1 MGNWFLLKNNLMPV
15 DDSIF
20 DYNRNVLFV
29 KEVELRAILF
39 KYTWERGECH
49 LFQTPPPPPP
59 NRRKKIHTPPP
70 EFTSESI
77 RLQPEKKIIKIISFT
92 ETPRASN

>member
-49 LFQTPPPPPP
+49 LFQTPPP
-59 NRRKKIHTPPP
+59 I
-70 EFTSESI
+70 
-77 RLQPEKKIIKIISFT
+77 EKKNPHTTTRIYF
-92 ETPRASN
+92 

>member
-49 LFQTPPPPPP
+49 LFQTPPPP
-59 NRRKKIHTPPP
+59 I
-70 EFTSESI
+70 E
-77 RLQPEKKIIKIISFT
+77 EKKSTHHHQNLLLKVSDCNQKKK
-92 ETPRASN
+92 S